1 MLLLVAAPFLAAT
14 VYMTT
19 GRMIV
24 SLGPQGN
31 SFLGHRWMTKLYV
44 LVDIACILSQLYGTG
59 LVASG
64 NPSKLAESRTVII
77 AGLITQFVAM
87 FVFILSCGFVHMRFK
102 TQLGGSMLY
111 TTYFISVEAAGI
123 CLLLRNL
130 VRAFEYLQGSNGFVI
145 THEAFI
151 YLFDALP
158 MFLMMSILA
167 FFNPARLIRERKF
180 HKANQIDSEEQIMLG
195 RW

>member
-1 MLLLVAAPFLAAT
+1 
-14 VYMTT
+14 
-19 GRMIV
+19 
-24 SLGPQGN
+24 
-31 SFLGHRWMTKLYV
+31 
-44 LVDIACILSQLYGTG
+44 
-59 LVASG
+59 
-64 NPSKLAESRTVII
+64 
-77 AGLITQFVAM
+77 
-87 FVFILSCGFVHMRFK
+87 
-102 TQLGGSMLY
+102 MLY
-111 TTYFISVEAAGI
+111 TKYFISVEAAGI
-123 CLLLRNL
+123 CLLVRNL

-167 FFNPARLIRERKF
+167 FLNPARLIRERKF